1 MEKTTNSLSLIKTYK
16 ASAAM
21 LWKVITDRE
30 HLKQWYF
37 DFTEDWKLE
46 TGSQF
51 DWYAGD
57 NDGKQ
62 WQHRG
67 VMLEII
73 PNQKLVHSWEYV
85 GYSGTSVVTW
95 ELRPIDENNT
105 ELHFSHVFTVP
116 FDVTEPGL
124 ARENF
129 EKGWNHIL
137 TISLPDYIEKQT
149 K

>member
-1 MEKTTNSLSLIKTYK
+1 MEKTTNRLTLKKVYQ
-16 ASAAM
+16 APVAL
-21 LWKVITDRE
+21 LWKMNTDRE

-37 DFTEDWKLE
+37 DFTEDWQM
-46 TGSQF
+46 TIGNTF

-57 NDGKQ
+57 NNGKQ

-67 VMLEII
+67 KMIEII
-73 PNQKLVHSWEYV
+73 ENQKLVHSWEYV

-95 ELRPIDENNT
+95 ELHPVDENTT

-137 TISLPDYIEKQT
+137 TISLVDYIDT
-149 K
+149 L

>member
-1 MEKTTNSLSLIKTYK
+1 MEKTANSLSLIKTYK
-16 ASAAM
+16 APAAL
-21 LWKVITDRE
+21 LWKIITDRE

-37 DFTEDWKLE
+37 NFTEDWKLE
-46 TGSQF
+46 VGSQF

-95 ELRPIDENNT
+95 ELHPIDENHT

-116 FDVTEPGL
+116 FEVTQPGL

-137 TISLPDYIEKQT
+137 TISLPDYIGKL
-149 K
+149 